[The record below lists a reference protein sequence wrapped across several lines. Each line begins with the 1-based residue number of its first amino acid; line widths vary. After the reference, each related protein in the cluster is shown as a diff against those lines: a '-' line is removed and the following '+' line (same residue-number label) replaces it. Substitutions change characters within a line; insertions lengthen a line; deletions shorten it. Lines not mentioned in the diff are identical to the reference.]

1 MHPPRN
7 GAAGSRL
14 RLVNLLDDFA
24 LGGVSRGMGI
34 FANEVIA
41 AVADCRVEALAPAA
55 RIAPRLDADLIVLHV
70 PPSWHRLALLASLR
84 LRNPQAR
91 IIQVEHS
98 YTGAWE
104 ALKVPN
110 QARFRLM
117 LRLAFRLVDHV
128 VCVSRAQADWLQSV
142 TGLPAGRISVIYP
155 YSDNPGLAAL
165 PLPQPG
171 ARLRIGAYGRFC
183 EQKGFEDLITAMQA
197 GALPACDLV
206 IGGFGPL
213 EAEYRRLA
221 AGNPHIR
228 FAGRISD
235 VAGFLAGCD
244 VVALPSRWEAY
255 GQVANEAREAGR
267 PILVSAV
274 DGLPEQVGQAGLV
287 VDFTDHAAVRAAI
300 TALTPERIAAMGK
313 AGRAATANCGL
324 DRALRW
330 AGLIRQL
337 APVSG

>member
-1 MHPPRN
+1 MRPKPAATAIGKPRL
-7 GAAGSRL
+7 A
-14 RLVNLLDDFA
+14 NLLDDFA
-24 LGGVSRGMGI
+24 LGGVSRGLGI
-34 FANEVIA
+34 FGTEVVA
-41 AVADCRVEALAPAA
+41 AVAACRVEAIDPAA
-55 RIAPRLDADLIVLHV
+55 RIAPRLDADVIITHF
-70 PPSWHRLALLASLR
+70 PPSWRRLALLASLR
-84 LRNPQAR
+84 ARNPRAR
-91 IIQVEHS
+91 LIHVEHS
-98 YTGAWE
+98 YTRAWE
-104 ALKVPN
+104 TLKVARP
-110 QARFRLM
+110 ARFRLM

-142 TGLPAGRISVIYP
+142 TGLPASRISVIHP
-155 YSDNPGLAAL
+155 YTENPGLAAVPL
-165 PLPQPG
+165 PLPG

-197 GALPACDLV
+197 GALPGCDLV

-228 FAGRISD
+228 FAGKISD

-300 TALTPERIAAMGK
+300 ATLTPERITAMGE